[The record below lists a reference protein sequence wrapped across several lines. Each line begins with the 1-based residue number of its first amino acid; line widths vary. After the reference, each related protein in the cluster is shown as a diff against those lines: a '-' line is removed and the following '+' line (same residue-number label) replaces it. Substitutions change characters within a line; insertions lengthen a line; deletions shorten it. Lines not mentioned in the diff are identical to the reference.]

1 MSNIPALLRRLEEKV
16 DRLLASEENQCK
28 LLQSLEQQKSAAPP
42 MGVAGEVNG
51 KSRKVRAS
59 NRSD

>member
-16 DRLLASEENQCK
+16 DRLLANEENQCK
-28 LLQSLEQQKSAAPP
+28 LLQSLEQQKSAVPP
-42 MGVAGEVNG
+42 QGVAGEVNG